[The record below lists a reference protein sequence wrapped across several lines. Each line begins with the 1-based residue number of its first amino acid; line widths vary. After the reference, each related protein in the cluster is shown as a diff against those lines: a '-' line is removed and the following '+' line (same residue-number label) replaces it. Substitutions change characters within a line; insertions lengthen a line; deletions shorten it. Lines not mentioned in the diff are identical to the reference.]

1 MAVLYLCCFVRAFS
15 SCGKWG
21 LLSVG
26 TCRLFIVVAS
36 LVGRAQA
43 LGAWASVVVARG
55 LRSCVS
61 RALKLGLS
69 SCGTRGYL
77 LLGMWNLL
85 GPGIEPVSPALTGRF
100 LSTVPPGKF
109 PRNQFGLCMTTQ
121 SHET

>member
-1 MAVLYLCCFVRAFS
+1 MRAFS

-21 LLSVG
+21 LLFVG
-26 TCRLFIVVAS
+26 MCRLFIVVAS

-55 LRSCVS
+55 LSSCVS
-61 RALKLGLS
+61 RALELGLS

-85 GPGIEPVSPALTGRF
+85 GPGIEPVSPVLTGRF

-109 PRNQFGLCMTTQ
+109 PRNQFGLCTTTQ